1 MKNLLYKELK
11 LCLNPQVIIFAFL
24 SLLVVIPSW
33 PSAVAF
39 VYLFSGISTIFP
51 RALADKDIIYSA
63 MLPVRKADVVKGK
76 VLLVTALEVFSILIS
91 IPGAIIKIL
100 LLDPMSIDSSSSAA
114 EQASQRAYANSIAPN
129 FACYGFVFLAM
140 GVFAL
145 VLFPWYYRNPAKINW
160 PGVVSILA
168 GILTMGI
175 GIALQAFVPQ
185 LQNYDTIGL
194 IVQLSVLAVGIAFFV
209 LATILAEKKA
219 EKNFAKVD
227 L

>member
-11 LCLNPQVIIFAFL
+11 LCLNPQIIIFSFL
-24 SLLVVIPSW
+24 SLLVLIPSW

-51 RALADKDIIYSA
+51 RALADKDIVYSA

-76 VLLVTALEVFSILIS
+76 VLLVTTVELFSILIS
-91 IPGAIIKIL
+91 IPAAALKIL
-100 LLDPMSIDSSSSAA
+100 IIDPALIASTEASD
-114 EQASQRAYANSIAPN
+114 QATQQAYLSSIAPN
-129 FACYGFVFLAM
+129 FACYGFVFIAM

-168 GILTMGI
+168 GIFTLGI
-175 GIALQAFVPQ
+175 GIGLQSFITQ
-185 LQNYDTIGL
+185 LQTYDAIGL
-194 IVQLSVLAVGIAFFV
+194 VVQLSVLVFGLAFFAI
-209 LATILAEKKA
+209 ATIIAEKKA

-227 L
+227 I

>member
-11 LCLNPQVIIFAFL
+11 LCLNPQVIIFSFL
-24 SLLVVIPSW
+24 SLLIVIPSW

-76 VLLVTALEVFSILIS
+76 VLLVTAIEVFSILIS
-91 IPGAIIKIL
+91 VPGAIIKIL
-100 LLDPMSIDSSSSAA
+100 LLDPMTVASSPAA
-114 EQASQRAYANSIAPN
+114 EQVSQQAYVNSIAPN

-160 PGVVSILA
+160 PGVVSILV

-175 GIALQAFVPQ
+175 GIALQAFIPQ

-194 IVQLSVLAVGIAFFV
+194 IVQLSVLAVGIIFFV